1 MAGKKQAPAAKI
13 EEDDDE
19 SWEDPVVDAD
29 GEGATPNMRMRDW
42 RDVERYR
49 EIKELKQLVDD
60 DLGIEELFENPL
72 KPKPMPAPGP
82 ARMAR
87 AAEKP
92 KVAPPKAVAVAKPVT
107 VAKPAPAPV
116 NHRKK
121 APAKVRAKAHRR

>member
-29 GEGATPNMRMRDW
+29 GEGAALNMRMRDW

-92 KVAPPKAVAVAKPVT
+92 RAAPPKPVAVAKP
-107 VAKPAPAPV
+107 APV
-116 NHRKK
+116 DHRKK
-121 APAKVRAKAHRR
+121 APAKARAKAHRR